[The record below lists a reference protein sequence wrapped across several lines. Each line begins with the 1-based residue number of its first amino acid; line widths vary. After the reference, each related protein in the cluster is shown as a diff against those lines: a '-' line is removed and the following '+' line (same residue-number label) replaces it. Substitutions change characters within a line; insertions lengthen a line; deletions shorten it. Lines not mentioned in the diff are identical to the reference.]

1 MNLKKITFGNF
12 KSLYNASFEPGKV
25 NVFIGANG
33 AGKTTILEAIGLLS
47 AAMTDRVDANSLQR
61 KGVRLSTPALYKS
74 SFKGIKKTKLTIDL
88 SLEWEE
94 EENSDIF
101 KYDVHLTTPKDTDYW
116 KYHSEAFFQNE
127 EKKWGRSNA
136 SQKQS
141 NNYIGFFLID
151 EKPELE
157 SGRKIAKLFSNY
169 GIFQPNTL
177 TLRGTIPDPNQMT
190 PIGLNGGR
198 LAEALQDIIKEEDG
212 DTLFGSLYMDDILE
226 LIDWASDISI
236 DIPKKTSINSSI
248 PTTRQIIEFSDR
260 FMKNTAKFTGYDAS
274 EGALYVLFMLCL
286 AMHPQAPA
294 IFAIDSFDH
303 ALNPKLAKK
312 ITQVFCEQIIENKK
326 HVFLTT
332 HNPLVLDGLDLR
344 NDDIRLFAVDR
355 DKNGYA
361 QIKRIQV
368 SEELIKEGQS
378 LSRLWIN
385 GRLGGVPELI

>member
-141 NNYIGFFLID
+141 NSYIGFFLID
-151 EKPELE
+151 DNSELE
-157 SGRKIAKLFSNY
+157 EGRQIANSFSKY
-169 GIFQPNTL
+169 GIFQPNTM
-177 TLRGTIPDPNQMT
+177 TLRGTIPDSNQMT

-198 LAEALQDIIKEEDG
+198 LAEALQDIIKEEKD
-212 DTLFGSLYMDDILE
+212 DVFFGSMYMDDVLE
-226 LIDWASDISI
+226 LIDWAADISI
-236 DIPKKTSINSSI
+236 DVPKKKISI
-248 PTTRQIIEFSDR
+248 
-260 FMKNTAKFTGYDAS
+260 
-274 EGALYVLFMLCL
+274 L
-286 AMHPQAPA
+286 
-294 IFAIDSFDH
+294 IFLLQD
-303 ALNPKLAKK
+303 KL
-312 ITQVFCEQIIENKK
+312 
-326 HVFLTT
+326 
-332 HNPLVLDGLDLR
+332 
-344 NDDIRLFAVDR
+344 
-355 DKNGYA
+355 
-361 QIKRIQV
+361 
-368 SEELIKEGQS
+368 
-378 LSRLWIN
+378 
-385 GRLGGVPELI
+385 

>member
-1 MNLKKITFGNF
+1 MNLKKISVGNF
-12 KSLYNASFEPGKV
+12 KSLFHVSFEPGKV

-33 AGKTTILEAIGLLS
+33 SGKSTVLEAIGLLS

-61 KGVRLSTPALYKS
+61 KGVRLSASSLYKS
-74 SFKGIKKTKLTIDL
+74 NFKGQRAKPTIDL

-94 EENSDIF
+94 EEQSDIF
-101 KYDVHLTTPKDTDYW
+101 RYDVHLTTPKDTDYW
-116 KYHSEAFFQNE
+116 KYHSESFSQNE
-127 EKKWGRSNA
+127 ERKWGRSNA
-136 SQKQS
+136 SQKQG

-151 EKPELE
+151 ENPELVN
-157 SGRKIAKLFSNY
+157 GREIAKLFSNF

-177 TLRGTIPDPNQMT
+177 TLRGTVPDPNQMS

-198 LAEALQDIIKEEDG
+198 LAEALQDIIKEKDG
-212 DTLFGSLYMDDILE
+212 DIRFGSLYMDDVLE
-226 LIDWASDISI
+226 MIDWASDISI
-236 DIPKKTSINSSI
+236 DIPKKTSINSNI

-286 AMHPQAPA
+286 AMHPQAPSV
-294 IFAIDSFDH
+294 FAVDSFDH
-303 ALNPKLAKK
+303 ALNPRLAKK
-312 ITQVFCEQIIENKK
+312 ITQVFCQQILENKK

-332 HNPLVLDGLDLR
+332 HNPLVLDGLDLK

-355 DKNGYA
+355 DRNGFA

-368 SEELIKEGQS
+368 SEELLREGQS

-385 GRLGGVPELI
+385 GRLGGVPELT